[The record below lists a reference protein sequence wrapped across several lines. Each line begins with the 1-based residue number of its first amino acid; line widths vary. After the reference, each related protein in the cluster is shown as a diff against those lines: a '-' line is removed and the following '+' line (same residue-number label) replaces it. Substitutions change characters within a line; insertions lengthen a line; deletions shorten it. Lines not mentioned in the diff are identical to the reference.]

1 MTKDKL
7 NKSIKRQGFNENIDA
22 LTGTRPI
29 HCIAA
34 QRTKFKKE
42 NVSNI
47 SAIAPVTDQEDIAT
61 LRYDNSEEFTELAG
75 EFEENNDVELVI
87 RKDENEIF
95 VDIPVEHSADFID
108 FMTENEIKEK
118 EDSQEEK
125 EEKDAL
131 KVVDAKAAEKVNDI
145 EKKDVA
151 ADSSEVKCADKII
164 ADAQEKRSKR
174 AVAIDKLR
182 TAKRVG
188 DKGNALDLLGWLKNP
203 GKSDIAG
210 VDTPDAE

>member
-1 MTKDKL
+1 MT
-7 NKSIKRQGFNENIDA
+7 NIKTQGFKEDVDPLLGKARKHMIMANRA
-22 LTGTRPI
+22 
-29 HCIAA
+29 
-34 QRTKFKKE
+34 KFDKE

-47 SAIAPVTDQEDIAT
+47 SAIVPVIDEKDIVT
-61 LRYDNSEEFTELAG
+61 LRYDNSEEFAELADQ
-75 EFEENNDVELVI
+75 FEEDNDVELVI
-87 RKDENEIF
+87 RKDEDEIF

-108 FMTENEIKEK
+108 FLAENDIKEK
-118 EDSQEEK
+118 EDFQEEK

-131 KVVDAKAAEKVNDI
+131 KVDDAKAAEKVGDI

-151 ADSSEVKCADKII
+151 VHPSAKLDCTVDKII
-164 ADAQEKRSKR
+164 ADAQGKRSKR

-188 DKGNALDLLGWLKNP
+188 DQGKTLDLLGWLKNP
-203 GKSDIAG
+203 GKSDLQG